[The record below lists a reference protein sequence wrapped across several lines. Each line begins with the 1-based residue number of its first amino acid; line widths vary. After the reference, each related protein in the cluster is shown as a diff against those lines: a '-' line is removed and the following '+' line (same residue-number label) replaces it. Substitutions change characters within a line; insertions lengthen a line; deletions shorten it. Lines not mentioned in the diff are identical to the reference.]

1 MNGTIKQ
8 NDSEKGRIVVYIVDD
23 NNYGQRVGFIVSP
36 MLKKLYVYEIPVEQ
50 DVESFD
56 ANIILQKGESF
67 DVVEDIALES
77 ELASSRVLKV
87 TNKYG
92 EYYVLSVVGILV
104 DSVVEDRA
112 IFIVRAEYIQEPV
125 KDLYV

>member
-1 MNGTIKQ
+1 
-8 NDSEKGRIVVYIVDD
+8 VDD

-50 DVESFD
+50 DVEAFD

-67 DVVEDIALES
+67 DVVEDIELES
-77 ELASSRVLKV
+77 ELASRRVLKL